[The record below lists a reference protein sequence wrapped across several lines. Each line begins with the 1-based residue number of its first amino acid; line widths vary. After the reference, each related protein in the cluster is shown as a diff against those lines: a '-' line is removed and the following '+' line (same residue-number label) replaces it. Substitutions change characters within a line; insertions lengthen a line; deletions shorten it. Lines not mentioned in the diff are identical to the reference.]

1 MPVRRK
7 NYRPARGRRESL
19 WQKRA
24 TTIKYLLFV
33 LGGLLL
39 GSLAAVLCGV
49 EAIPCRIL
57 VNQLTVIPQRG
68 LWALWR
74 ERLLFMAILLLYL
87 LIAGRCL
94 WGSGMI
100 PAAPLLFGIGQ
111 GTEVTFMLMLLGWSG
126 IGYILLAVVLPRTI
140 ELAALILLCNLSQSA
155 CARLKNSEDGAAQ
168 TMLWA
173 AGAALLVIGALLEA
187 IMKAK
192 MVTGI
197 L

>member
-7 NYRPARGRRESL
+7 SYRPARGRRESL
-19 WQKRA
+19 WQKRG

-39 GSLAAVLCGV
+39 GSLTAVLCGV
-49 EAIPCRIL
+49 EAIPCQIII
-57 VNQLTVIPQRG
+57 NQLTAIPQRG

-87 LIAGRCL
+87 MIAGRCL

-111 GTEVTFMLMLLGWSG
+111 GTAVTFMLMLLGWSG
-126 IGYILLAVVLPRTI
+126 IGYILLAVVLPRTV
-140 ELAALILLCNLSQSA
+140 ELAALILL
-155 CARLKNSEDGAAQ
+155 
-168 TMLWA
+168 
-173 AGAALLVIGALLEA
+173 
-187 IMKAK
+187 
-192 MVTGI
+192 
-197 L
+197 